1 MSTFQSNN
9 TIMNVNVKIKGN
21 TMGAR
26 EKIKAILAVENITMT
41 ALAEKINSSVNNL
54 SNKLRNKTIT
64 YELVE
69 QIADILGY
77 DIEFK
82 KRK

>member
-1 MSTFQSNN
+1 
-9 TIMNVNVKIKGN
+9 
-21 TMGAR
+21 MGAR
-26 EKIKAILAVENITMT
+26 EKVKAILAVENMTMT
-41 ALAEKINSSVNNL
+41 ALAEKINTSVNNL
-54 SNKLRNKTIT
+54 SNKLRNRTIT

-82 KRK
+82 KRNL

>member
-1 MSTFQSNN
+1 
-9 TIMNVNVKIKGN
+9 MNVNVKIKGN